1 MTYSID
7 LNCDM
12 GESFGAY
19 TIGQDEALMEYV
31 SSVNVACGF
40 HGGDPTVMRRTV
52 ELAARKNIAI
62 GAHPGY
68 PDLQGFGRREM
79 KVSPQD
85 AYDMVLYQIGALSA
99 FVHAAGAR
107 LHHVKPHG
115 ALYNAAAKDAALA
128 SAIARAVRDA
138 GSDLVF
144 VGLSGSV
151 MISEAGRLGLK
162 TASEVFADR
171 SYQDDGT
178 LTPRSAPGAMIHDP
192 EQAARQVLRMV
203 QHKTVTAVSGK
214 EIPVVAET
222 VCIHGDG
229 AAALSFARA
238 ILHLFQQ
245 HHVGIKTT

>member
-19 TIGQDEALMEYV
+19 TIGHDEELMAYV
-31 SSVNVACGF
+31 SSVNIACGF
-40 HGGDPTVMRRTV
+40 HGGDPAVMRRTV
-52 ELAARKNIAI
+52 QLAVSKNIAV

-79 KVSPQD
+79 KVSPQE
-85 AYDMVLYQIGALSA
+85 AYDMVLYQVGALTA
-99 FVHAAGAR
+99 FVKAAGTR

-128 SAIARAVRDA
+128 AAIARAVKDA
-138 GSDLVF
+138 GDDLVF

-151 MISEAGRLGLK
+151 MIREAGMLGLR

-178 LTPRSAPGAMIHDP
+178 LTPRASPHAMIEDP
-192 EQAARQVLRMV
+192 EVAARQVLRMV
-203 QHKTVTAVSGK
+203 QHKTVTTISGK
-214 EIPVVAET
+214 DIPVTAET

-229 AAALSFARA
+229 RSALSFARA
-238 ILHLFQQ
+238 IVHLLQQ
-245 HHVGIKTT
+245 HHVSIKTP